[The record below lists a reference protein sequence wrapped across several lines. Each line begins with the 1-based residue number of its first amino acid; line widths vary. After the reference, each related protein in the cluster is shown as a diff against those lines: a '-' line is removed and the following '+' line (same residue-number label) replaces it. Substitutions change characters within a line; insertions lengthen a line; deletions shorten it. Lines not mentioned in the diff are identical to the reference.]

1 MDPPSAGPTT
11 LAEGRHVG
19 EPPVGVS
26 YDAVTN
32 TIHDAFGAD
41 AFSRTPATPDILLT
55 FLESGRPMHD
65 PLTAHLQ
72 GCAYPA

>member
-26 YDAVTN
+26 YGAVTN

-55 FLESGRPMHD
+55 FLESARARDH
-65 PLTAHLQ
+65 PLTAQVQ
-72 GCAYPA
+72 GCAYAA